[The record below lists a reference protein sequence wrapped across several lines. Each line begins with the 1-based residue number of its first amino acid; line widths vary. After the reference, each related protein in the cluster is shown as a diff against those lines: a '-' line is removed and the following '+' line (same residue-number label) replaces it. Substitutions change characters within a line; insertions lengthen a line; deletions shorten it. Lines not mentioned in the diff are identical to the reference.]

1 MIRAILTVAVWL
13 ILLSIP
19 LISVGGFM
27 AAHGLLNRVL
37 IAVVLYVVGIVC
49 GAFTGFLLA
58 EIGGNENVGRI
69 FFGA

>member
-1 MIRAILTVAVWL
+1 MIQLVIQLVVLL

-37 IAVVLYVVGIVC
+37 ISVVLYSTGIVF
-49 GAFTGFLLA
+49 GILTGFLLA
-58 EIGGNENVGRI
+58 RIGGLKQWET
-69 FFGA
+69 FLF